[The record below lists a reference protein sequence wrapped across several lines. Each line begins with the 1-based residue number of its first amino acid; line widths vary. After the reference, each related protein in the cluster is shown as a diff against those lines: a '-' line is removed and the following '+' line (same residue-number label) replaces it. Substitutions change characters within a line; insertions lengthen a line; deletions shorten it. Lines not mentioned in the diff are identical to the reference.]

1 MIIDLSLIQTILL
14 KLPLTHNQNNLK
26 YSYYLK
32 YKDCIKLWRTKQE
45 LKMRVTEPGR
55 GLLMGSRS
63 YPDSNDGFS
72 EVGKLEK
79 NELLDSGIDPLQIGY
94 GVDGVGL
101 GAPGTEFDFGD
112 GHGGKGVGGYG
123 KGGNDGQ
130 GHGGSEAN
138 DGLTGLELWWFWQQ
152 NHAIRTLKRRPT
164 SAHFSCNDRHQVIG
178 SAAEMLVQVLSPS
191 DMTKARLVT
200 KHAIEDIFS
209 LLCEV
214 MFLPLMIPLVQSHEY
229 EVVIAGTLFMILG
242 ATVTLAAVVSGGVIY
257 GLWHWRNSLQ
267 NHDSDD
273 DDSDP
278 QYSDPQVH

>member
-112 GHGGKGVGGYG
+112 GDGGKGNGGHG
-123 KGGNDGQ
+123 SGGNDDQ
-130 GHGGSEAN
+130 GHGGSESS
-138 DGLTGLELWWFWQQ
+138 DGLTGVACWWYWQW
-152 NHAIRTLKRRPT
+152 NRAIRAQKRGRTTL
-164 SAHFSCNDRHQVIG
+164 HFTYTNRHQLVDL
-178 SAAEMLVQVLSPS
+178 AVLMLASEILPPR
-191 DMTKARLVT
+191 DMTKATLAT
-200 KHAIEDIFS
+200 MQAIEDLFP
-209 LLCEV
+209 LLLQILYFPIV
-214 MFLPLMIPLVQSHEY
+214 FPLVLSEFQVSEA
-229 EVVIAGTLFMILG
+229 IFA
-242 ATVTLAAVVSGGVIY
+242 ATVYGIFGAAVAVAVVFSGAVVY
-257 GLWHWRNSLQ
+257 GLWRWHGSLH
-267 NHDSDD
+267 NNDSGEDD
-273 DDSDP
+273 TDP
-278 QYSDPQVH
+278 VV